1 MQPDLADRRRRI
13 DEIDL
18 KIVELLNRRAQV
30 VKQIAQCKRR
40 RRMSVTDAA
49 RERAVL
55 KRVCANN
62 PGPLDSEAVARIFR
76 TILRESRRFQK
87 LLRLTR

>member
-13 DEIDL
+13 DKIDL

-30 VKQIAQCKRR
+30 VEQIAHCKRR
-40 RRMSVTDAA
+40 TRMSVTDAP

-55 KRVCANN
+55 KRVCTSN
-62 PGPLDSEAVARIFR
+62 PGPLDSEAVTRIFQ

-87 LLRLTR
+87 QLGL

>member
-18 KIVELLNRRAQV
+18 KILELLNRRAQV
-30 VKQIAQCKRR
+30 VEQIAHCKRR
-40 RRMSVTDAA
+40 SRMSVTDES
-49 RERAVL
+49 RERTVL
-55 KRVCANN
+55 KRVGTNN

-76 TILRESRRFQK
+76 TILQESRRFQK

>member
-30 VKQIAQCKRR
+30 VEQIAHCKRR
-40 RRMSVTDAA
+40 SRMSVTDAA
-49 RERAVL
+49 RERAVI
-55 KRVCANN
+55 KRVGTNN

-76 TILRESRRFQK
+76 TILQESRRFQK